1 MSDLSGKSDTPGVS
15 ARSAASGPGA
25 GSDPSRA
32 NRLSESKSPYLLQ
45 HADNPVHWHPWGDEA
60 LQRARDEDRPL
71 FVSIGYSTCHW
82 CHVMAHESFEDDEV
96 ARLLNDAFV
105 CVKVDRE
112 ERPDIDAAYMAA
124 CQMLIGTGG
133 WPLTIIALPDGR
145 PFFAATY
152 LPKHSRPGRIGLMDL
167 VPRVLSVWRDKRG
180 EVLDSA
186 DSIVEHVRRHAEA
199 MLRPPADGRLPGAGT
214 LHAAC
219 EAMAS
224 EFDEANGGF
233 GAAPKFPSPHNLL
246 FLLRWARRN
255 GYAAGQTGLSPAVP
269 AQAQA
274 EPAGAKALRMAAQT
288 LRAIRRGGIHDHVG
302 YGFHRYSTDARWLLP
317 HFEKMLYDQAM
328 LMLAY
333 AEAWLATGDGERDLT
348 SPEGAFYSAED
359 ADSELDGARG
369 EGLFYTFT
377 LADIEEA
384 CAPLDVGN
392 VVGSDV
398 GHGVGNGPV
407 SDADPAH
414 ISDADLAARA
424 FGCTA
429 YGNYEDEA
437 TRSRTGRNVLHLPRT
452 PGELARDLGLPQREV
467 EERLEAA
474 RAARAALFDLRA
486 RRPRP
491 HLDDKVLADWN
502 GLAIAAMS
510 RCAQAFD
517 APHLAEAA
525 AAAADFVLSRMSTP
539 EGRLLHRWRDGEA
552 AVPGL
557 LDDYA
562 FMIWGLIELYGATG
576 EVRWLRRALRDPEG
590 GGYWMTPAD
599 GDALLV
605 RRKEGHDGALPS
617 GNAASLFNLLRLS
630 LLLGRPEYGERA
642 RGVLRAFA
650 TQVRHHPIGSTMFL
664 CGVDFAL
671 SGGRSVIV
679 AGEPDQPDTEAML
692 AAVRGTYA
700 PTTVLHLRTSDN
712 ARDLAALV
720 PFTAHLAPVEDR
732 ATAWL
737 CENYACSAPIT
748 DPAELKERLLAV
760 RPLTPG

>member
-274 EPAGAKALRMAAQT
+274 EPAGAKALRMAACCPT
-288 LRAIRRGGIHDHVG
+288 SRRC
-302 YGFHRYSTDARWLLP
+302 ST
-317 HFEKMLYDQAM
+317 
-328 LMLAY
+328 
-333 AEAWLATGDGERDLT
+333 
-348 SPEGAFYSAED
+348 
-359 ADSELDGARG
+359 
-369 EGLFYTFT
+369 
-377 LADIEEA
+377 
-384 CAPLDVGN
+384 
-392 VVGSDV
+392 
-398 GHGVGNGPV
+398 
-407 SDADPAH
+407 
-414 ISDADLAARA
+414 
-424 FGCTA
+424 
-429 YGNYEDEA
+429 
-437 TRSRTGRNVLHLPRT
+437 TRP
-452 PGELARDLGLPQREV
+452 
-467 EERLEAA
+467 
-474 RAARAALFDLRA
+474 
-486 RRPRP
+486 
-491 HLDDKVLADWN
+491 
-502 GLAIAAMS
+502 
-510 RCAQAFD
+510 C
-517 APHLAEAA
+517 
-525 AAAADFVLSRMSTP
+525 
-539 EGRLLHRWRDGEA
+539 
-552 AVPGL
+552 
-557 LDDYA
+557 
-562 FMIWGLIELYGATG
+562 
-576 EVRWLRRALRDPEG
+576 
-590 GGYWMTPAD
+590 
-599 GDALLV
+599 
-605 RRKEGHDGALPS
+605 
-617 GNAASLFNLLRLS
+617 
-630 LLLGRPEYGERA
+630 
-642 RGVLRAFA
+642 
-650 TQVRHHPIGSTMFL
+650 
-664 CGVDFAL
+664 
-671 SGGRSVIV
+671 
-679 AGEPDQPDTEAML
+679 
-692 AAVRGTYA
+692 
-700 PTTVLHLRTSDN
+700 
-712 ARDLAALV
+712 
-720 PFTAHLAPVEDR
+720 
-732 ATAWL
+732 
-737 CENYACSAPIT
+737 
-748 DPAELKERLLAV
+748 
-760 RPLTPG
+760 